1 MDGSFA
7 AIACSRWN
15 LLRSDLSQHR
25 RSIGEVF
32 VPTLENDAHSND
44 VVNVN
49 VSEVMDGT
57 ISLSVGDHS
66 TKVAIFKSSSQS
78 LNITRV
84 TSWCQSVDDQTV
96 AAITLEIVEVGI
108 DQGLTMV
115 WLVEI
120 KGSLNATVI
129 PVEVH
134 TSASGIEINVSNFG
148 DIIVISISGFG
159 ILMSRG
165 TQDAVKVEVEVSV
178 VSAETIGAVSLG
190 SGGVVRVLGFEGGI
204 VGEGE
209 AMVRRGANGVD
220 VI

>member
-1 MDGSFA
+1 M
-7 AIACSRWN
+7 
-15 LLRSDLSQHR
+15 
-25 RSIGEVF
+25 
-32 VPTLENDAHSND
+32 
-44 VVNVN
+44 
-49 VSEVMDGT
+49 
-57 ISLSVGDHS
+57 
-66 TKVAIFKSSSQS
+66 AIFKSSSQS
-78 LNITRV
+78 LNITSV
-84 TSWCQSVDDQTV
+84 AGWCQSVDDQTV

-120 KGSLNATVI
+120 KCSLNATVI

-148 DIIVISISGFG
+148 DIRVISISGFG

-178 VSAETIGAVSLG
+178 VSAETIGAISLG

-209 AMVRRGANGVD
+209 AMVRRGADGVD

>member
-1 MDGSFA
+1 M
-7 AIACSRWN
+7 
-15 LLRSDLSQHR
+15 
-25 RSIGEVF
+25 
-32 VPTLENDAHSND
+32 
-44 VVNVN
+44 
-49 VSEVMDGT
+49 
-57 ISLSVGDHS
+57 
-66 TKVAIFKSSSQS
+66 
-78 LNITRV
+78 
-84 TSWCQSVDDQTV
+84 DDQTV

-165 TQDAVKVEVEVSV
+165 S
-178 VSAETIGAVSLG
+178 
-190 SGGVVRVLGFEGGI
+190 
-204 VGEGE
+204 
-209 AMVRRGANGVD
+209 
-220 VI
+220 